1 MRIAIWADMEGASGL
16 SDIRMCSPSLPD
28 YYSKGQKLITGD
40 INAVIEGVRKITSAE
55 IDVWDGHGGGGNILP
70 DELLKGV
77 EYVKRGGYRLFETAM
92 TGEIVG
98 MYDALVMVG
107 MHAMT
112 GTQDGFY
119 SHTNMSHLAMKVNG
133 VFTGEIAQTA
143 WFFARGG
150 TPSVMVAGDD
160 ATARE
165 AEAFLP
171 GVETVVVKDSVSRA
185 DTTCL
190 PLPKARQRIKS
201 AASAVIKNLS
211 VFKVHPPPAPVT
223 LEIMFSEEKM
233 AYDARRRL
241 PRMNYVDDRTVRYEC
256 DEIIEALKMYQLT
269 MQLSASTTSEIM
281 GRLSKL
287 NGADEVMRVWAEER
301 YANNLQTV
309 PPFPVVKY

>member
-1 MRIAIWADMEGASGL
+1 MRVAIWADMEGASGL

-28 YYSKGQKLITGD
+28 YYSEGQKLVTGD
-40 INAVIEGVRKITSAE
+40 INAVIEGVRKITNAE

-70 DELLKGV
+70 DEFPESV
-77 EYVKRGGYRLFETAM
+77 EYVRSGGYRLFETAM

-98 MYDALVMVG
+98 MYDALFMVG

-112 GTQDGFY
+112 GTRDGFY

-171 GVETVVVKDSVSRA
+171 GVETAVVKNSSSRA

-190 PLPKARQRIKS
+190 PLQKARQRIRS
-201 AASAVIKNLS
+201 AASAAIKNLS
-211 VFKVHPPPAPVT
+211 EFKVHSSPAPVM
-223 LEIMFSEEKM
+223 LEIMFSEENM
-233 AYDARRRL
+233 AYNARRRL
-241 PRMNYVDDRTVRYEC
+241 PKMSYVDDHTVQYEC
-256 DEIIEALKMYQLT
+256 DEILEALKMYQLA
-269 MQLSASTTSEIM
+269 MQLSAPTTLM
-281 GRLSKL
+281 GRLRKL
-287 NGADEVMRVWAEER
+287 DGAEEVMRVWAEER
-301 YANNLQTV
+301 YAKNLRTE
-309 PPFPVVKY
+309 PPFPVVKH